1 MSRYTLHLRA
11 KNGVLFD
18 EGVERVRTLNIRA
31 QQHIEQ
37 GTIVL
42 GYTSPH
48 TYLPHTDSTF
58 MVGTRHFG
66 KERDPQTGRY
76 KE

>member
-18 EGVERVRTLNIRA
+18 EGVDRVITLNIRA

-48 TYLPHTDSTF
+48 TYLDTTSTF
-58 MVGTRHFG
+58 MNGTRHFG